1 MLIKCAKCGFENQ
14 MGAIFCRGCGEKIDM
29 NAMDPDTVAK
39 NQKKGN
45 SGIIGK
51 IIRKIFLILIIVAL
65 VGAVASFF
73 VSYRLPVYKAAP
85 SELLKDAEVKVSKI
99 GAEKLTSLLPD
110 TAFTMDEINILLK
123 KRFFGK
129 SDAVATTDEKAP
141 AASADSAAKTEEK
154 APAASSAKSK
164 SKEII
169 DNIRHKF
176 VVNNVMVSAAGANMK
191 VVVFS
196 TAFGYIPLR
205 IEFTGTLLT
214 ADESAALRFE
224 AKSGRI
230 GYCPVPGNL
239 FNKYILKKLAPEFR
253 NEEMER
259 ILKRAK
265 TIELE
270 DGKLKL
276 SFPKENTNMD

>member
-39 NQKKGN
+39 NQKKGKG
-45 SGIIGK
+45 GIVGK

-65 VGAVASFF
+65 VGSVASFF

-85 SELLKDAEVKVSKI
+85 SESLKEAEAKVTKI
-99 GAEKLTSLLPD
+99 GAEKLTSLLPE
-110 TAFTMDEINILLK
+110 TEFTMDEINILMK

-129 SDAVATTDEKAP
+129 ADAVAMTD
-141 AASADSAAKTEEK
+141 EK

-176 VVNNVMVSAAGANMK
+176 AVNNVMVSAVRDNMK

-205 IEFTGTLLT
+205 IEFTGVLLT

-276 SFPKENTNMD
+276 SFPKDNTNMD